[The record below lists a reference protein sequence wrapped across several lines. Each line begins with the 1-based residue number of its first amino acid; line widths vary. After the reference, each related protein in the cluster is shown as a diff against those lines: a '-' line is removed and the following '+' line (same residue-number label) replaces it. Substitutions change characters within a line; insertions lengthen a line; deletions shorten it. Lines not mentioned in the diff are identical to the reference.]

1 MKTFI
6 SAALTA
12 DGYIAKETNHAAF
25 WTSKEDKKRFVE
37 LTKRA
42 GVVVMGLTTFRT
54 LGKPLKGRTNIVYS
68 PEAFEG
74 ETKTYGTGEIAGAD
88 VSTTET
94 KGETETI
101 VERTT
106 DSPADLL
113 KKLENRGFKEVAI
126 CGGASI
132 YNMFM
137 KSGLVET
144 LYLTIEPIM
153 FGKGIRLFNDDMEH
167 KLTLKNC
174 VQTEGGSLLLEYD
187 VN

>member
-1 MKTFI
+1 MKCFI
-6 SAALTA
+6 IAAMTA

-37 LTKRA
+37 ITRRA
-42 GVVVMGLTTFRT
+42 GVVVMGLITFKT
-54 LGKPLKGRTNIVYS
+54 LGKPLKNRLNIVYS
-68 PEAFEG
+68 PNSFEG
-74 ETKTYGTGEIAGAD
+74 ETRIVNGNANTIGE
-88 VSTTET
+88 S
-94 KGETETI
+94 TETI

-113 KKLENRGFKEVAI
+113 AKLEKRGFKEVAI

-167 KLTLKNC
+167 KLTLNGCEK
-174 VQTEGGSLLLEYD
+174 TEGGSLLLEYK